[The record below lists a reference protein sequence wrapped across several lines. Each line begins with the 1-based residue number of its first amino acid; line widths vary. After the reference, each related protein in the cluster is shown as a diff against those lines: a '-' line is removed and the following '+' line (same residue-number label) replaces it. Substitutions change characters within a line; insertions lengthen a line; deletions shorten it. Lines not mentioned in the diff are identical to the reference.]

1 MSREAGLSSI
11 ETQERTPGSL
21 TAAISNLIVRL
32 FSEYTGR
39 GPNKARTTI
48 RENVGLCVAHN
59 SIKNGERRLVDEGEA
74 KAVVSIRRKFQTTM
88 RDDLVG
94 GIETLTGQKVLSFM
108 RNHDAA
114 QDYAAEVFVLD
125 GAPSWMPPPDGHE
138 SGPTPA

>member
-1 MSREAGLSSI
+1 MPST
-11 ETQERTPGSL
+11 ETQNRTPGSL
-21 TAAISNLIVRL
+21 ALQISNLVVRL
-32 FSEYTGR
+32 FAEYTGR

-48 RENVGLCVAHN
+48 RENVVLCVTQN
-59 SIKNGERRLVDEGEA
+59 SMTKGERRLVDEGEA

-88 RDDLVG
+88 RDDLVA

-108 RNHDAA
+108 SDHDADH
-114 QDYAAEVFVLD
+114 DYAAEVFVLD